1 MPELDKKE
9 FSDRVK
15 LPFMFDAE
23 KMLAEIKVMNLTDF
37 IYYNVL
43 PLRSPAHM
51 VDPSLPMP
59 PPPESGDYADGS
71 WTQWSDTAALKES
84 PYLSSVIETFRKL
97 SQVTLV
103 RLLRLEAGA
112 VVKQHTDPT
121 LGLEQQKSVIRLTI
135 PIQSDENVQF
145 YLNNEIVPM
154 KQGECWYMRLSDP
167 HSITHNGDIERIN
180 MSIDVVP
187 NESIKSLVCP
197 LLF

>member
-1 MPELDKKE
+1 MPEHDKQK

-23 KMLAEIKVMNLTDF
+23 KMLDEIKAMNLTDF

-59 PPPESGDYADGS
+59 KPPESGDYADGS
-71 WTQWSDTAALKES
+71 WTQWLDTSALRAS
-84 PYLSSVIETFRKL
+84 PYLSFVVETFRKL

-103 RLLRLEAGA
+103 RLLRLEPGA

-121 LGLEQQKSVIRLTI
+121 LGLEQQQSVIRLTI

-145 YLNNEIVPM
+145 YLNKKLVPM
-154 KQGECWYMRLSDP
+154 KHGECWYMRLSDP

-187 NESIKSLVCP
+187 NESIKSLIKP
-197 LLF
+197 L